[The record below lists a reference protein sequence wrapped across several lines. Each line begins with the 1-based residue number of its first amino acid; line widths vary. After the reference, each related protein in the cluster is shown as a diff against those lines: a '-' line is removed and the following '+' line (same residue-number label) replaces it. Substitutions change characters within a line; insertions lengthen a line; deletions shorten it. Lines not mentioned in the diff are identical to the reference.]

1 MAGIGSFVAE
11 ARRQRGWTQEGLAAR
26 LGVSAQA
33 VSKWET
39 EQSMPD
45 VGMLRPLAE
54 ALECTVD
61 DLLGGDPAVLSR
73 TSNELPGARVT
84 SAAHAATKVVVRIED
99 PSEPKPIVVTVPV
112 GLLKFGLSL
121 WESIPALANA
131 PAIDTEALMDHITR
145 GLVGEVMRVETGEGG
160 FVVISL
166 E

>member
-54 ALECTVD
+54 ALDCTVD
-61 DLLGGDPAVLSR
+61 ELLQGDPAVLKR
-73 TSNELPGARVT
+73 TPGALVGSRAA
-84 SAAHAATKVVVRIED
+84 SSAHAATKVVVRVED
-99 PSEPKPIVVTVPV
+99 PQKEAPTVITVPI
-112 GLLKFGLSL
+112 GLVRFGAQI
-121 WESIPALANA
+121 WDRIPGLAEA
-131 PAIDTEALMDHITR
+131 SEIDMEALMDHIAR
-145 GLVGEVMRVETGEGG
+145 GLVGEVMRVETGESGV
-160 FVVISL
+160 VVISL